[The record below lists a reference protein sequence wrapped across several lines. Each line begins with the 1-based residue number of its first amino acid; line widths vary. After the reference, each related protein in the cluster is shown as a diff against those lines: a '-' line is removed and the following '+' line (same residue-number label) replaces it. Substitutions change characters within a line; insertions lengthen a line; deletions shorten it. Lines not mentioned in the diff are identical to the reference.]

1 MNNTIGKISIKNTN
15 ENSIDN
21 SIDNSNNIIHKNIDI
36 PEKNEIIKPITTIKS
51 QHNKDLVQLD
61 NKVNVNESNSEHE
74 DSSPDDNSYVS
85 DNSNDILDAVQL
97 EEIEKINDSK
107 IRVFRHN
114 IKYKKLNFMSVEKSI
129 DKNYFNTNH
138 RLSSSLD
145 ILASYLKGQ
154 KIIYMES
161 KYHCETRLNFLMM
174 PAILFS
180 TLATVFSGLTYFGD
194 NKAVV
199 VAMLNATIALLLGV
213 VNYLKLDAAAE
224 AHKISSHQY
233 DKLQTSIEFTSGSV
247 LLFKTVKTKWSKGE
261 MLEDGNEEV
270 NKTDKSYTS
279 HLLER
284 EMLKKLE
291 DVEKKIGEIKETNQ
305 FIIPREIRYNFPI
318 IYNMNVFAL
327 IKKIDD
333 KRRLIIS
340 NLKNVK
346 NDIRFYNALQKYNN
360 YILTEEQHK
369 RLQELCHVKK
379 LINQILKLKSAFS
392 VIDQIFKCEIE
403 NAEEKRHAKWYC
415 NYCYMW
421 TSKNEDN
428 PEAMN
433 EFIRRLM
440 DPFNDNYAEFYEN
453 IYATNTKNY
462 NKMFQRV

>member
-1 MNNTIGKISIKNTN
+1 MNDISNCNNNIVSVINNNLDIPHTIETTNTI
-15 ENSIDN
+15 
-21 SIDNSNNIIHKNIDI
+21 NNHYEHINI
-36 PEKNEIIKPITTIKS
+36 
-51 QHNKDLVQLD
+51 
-61 NKVNVNESNSEHE
+61 NESNSEHE
-74 DSSPDDNSYVS
+74 DSSPDDNTQIS
-85 DNSNDILDAVQL
+85 DNSNDILDANQL
-97 EEIEKINDSK
+97 DELETLKDSK
-107 IRVFRHN
+107 VRVFRHN
-114 IKYKKLNFMSVEKSI
+114 MKYKKLNYISVERII

-180 TLATVFSGLTYFGD
+180 TLATVFSGVSYFGD
-194 NKAVV
+194 NRTFV
-199 VAMLNATIALLLGV
+199 VAMLNASIAFLLGL

-247 LLFKTVKTKWSKGE
+247 LLFKTVKTKWNHNSSSD
-261 MLEDGNEEV
+261 EDYNDNE
-270 NKTDKSYTS
+270 NKPYTT
-279 HLLER
+279 HLLEK

-318 IYNMNVFAL
+318 MYNMNVFSL

-346 NDIRFYNALQKYNN
+346 NDIRFYNALQKYKN
-360 YILTEEQHK
+360 YLLSEEQHN
-369 RLQELCHVKK
+369 RLNELYDTKKK

-392 VIDQIFKCEIE
+392 VIDQIFKREIE
-403 NAEEKRHAKWYC
+403 NAEEIRNAKWYC
-415 NYCYMW
+415 NYCFTWRVKREKY
-421 TSKNEDN
+421 
-428 PEAMN
+428 PELMN

-440 DPFNDNYAEFYEN
+440 DPFNDDYAEFYCVKEN
-453 IYATNTKNY
+453 TYSRNY
-462 NKMFQRV
+462 SKMFQRV